1 MSTTLGLTTE
11 AAQNALKQYGKNV
24 IKPKRATPLIVQFLR
39 QFADVLVVILIAA
52 AGVAYYVGEQVDAI
66 IIAAIVVINALIG
79 FFQEYKAERA
89 IEALRSM
96 LQPKARVIRD
106 NEERSIDA
114 SRLVPGDVIILS
126 EGDKVPADCVLLNA
140 SELTI
145 NESILT
151 GESVPVNKHMTIET
165 ENAQMQP
172 KESEYDAFHESK
184 LTDKSGLSDRASAH
198 NLSSEN
204 RIFMGTEVSHGTAMA
219 QVISTGLSTEFGK
232 IAQLTTSTKKDLSP
246 LQKELKHIG
255 GLVGKITL
263 VIAVL
268 LFIVGYLIQNRPLVD
283 TILFAISVAVA
294 AVPEGL
300 PTTITVALALGVQRM
315 AKKNAIIKQLS
326 SVETL
331 GSTTVIC
338 SDKTGTLTKNEMTV
352 QQLFFDDHTV
362 TVTGVGYEPS
372 GELSAVKS
380 TMPQNAP
387 TLFVS
392 FTKDTLHLVAY
403 KNPNLYEHLELLTRA
418 AVVCNNAR
426 LTFVASPIA
435 LPKAQ
440 KVSFKDKFSQS
451 VSSLSTKAEG
461 ETIYSS
467 ADEEHATASLSGEGT
482 WKILGDPTEGALLT
496 AAEKAGFLSADIH
509 VRHRRIF
516 ELPFDSQTKR
526 MVVCNEDTQTHE
538 LYTYM
543 KGAPDSIVTLCTHT
557 IENGH
562 VVEMTDEMRKNL
574 LLKVDEMAYNA
585 LRTIAVAYKK
595 IDRNDIGENPET
607 HKRQYTR
614 KELESNLIFL
624 GLYGMID
631 PPREEV
637 KEAVKLTHK
646 AGIRT
651 FIVTG
656 DHGTTA
662 HAIARQ
668 LGIARPFGVNII
680 TGEMLNAMGDEKLL
694 SLLAPG
700 QETIFARVTPE
711 HKLRIVNTLKNAGE
725 VVAVTGD
732 GVNDAPA
739 LKRADIGIAMGI
751 SGTDVSK
758 EAANMVL
765 TDDSFGSIVNAIIEG
780 RTIYENMKKFTY
792 FIFSSNI
799 GELLALL
806 TTMFLG
812 LPAPL
817 TAVLI
822 LLINTLTDVFP
833 SLALGLEPVEQSIL
847 ENPPRKTNER
857 IMNKNF
863 IIRYCVTGV
872 YIGLATAGTFIWN
885 LMQHG
890 WHFGERLSTDS
901 SLYIE
906 SASIAFVTLTF
917 MQMVH
922 VFNSRSAT
930 ESVFKMDFFS
940 NIALLF
946 AVLSSTVLTILFVE
960 VPFFQQYLGTSS
972 LTAADYAVI
981 ILVSLTILGVEE
993 VRKIISR
1000 KRALRSHHAA

>member
-1 MSTTLGLTTE
+1 MSTTVGLSTE
-11 AAQNALKQYGKNV
+11 AAQLALKQYGKNV
-24 IKPKRATPLIVQFLR
+24 LKPKKETPLIVQFLK
-39 QFADVLVVILIAA
+39 QFADVLVIILVAA
-52 AGVAYYVGEQVDAI
+52 AAVAFYVGERVDAVI
-66 IIAAIVVINALIG
+66 IGAIVLINAFIG

-89 IEALRSM
+89 IEALRNM

-106 NEERSIDA
+106 NEEKSIDA

-126 EGDKVPADCVLLNA
+126 EGDKVPADCILLNA
-140 SELTI
+140 SELTV
-145 NESILT
+145 NESVLT
-151 GESVPVNKHMTIET
+151 GESVPVNKHMVIET
-165 ENAQMQP
+165 EDAQIQP

-198 NLSSEN
+198 NINSEN
-204 RIFMGTEVSHGTAMA
+204 RIFMGTEVAHGTAMA
-219 QVISTGLSTEFGK
+219 QVIATGMSTEFGK

-255 GLVGKITL
+255 SLVGKITL
-263 VIAVL
+263 VIATL
-268 LFIVGYLIQNRPLVD
+268 LFVVGYLFQKRPLVD

-300 PTTITVALALGVQRM
+300 PTTITVALALGVQRL
-315 AKKNAIIKQLS
+315 AKKNAIVKQLS

-352 QQLFFDDHTV
+352 QQLYFDNNTV
-362 TVTGVGYEPS
+362 SVTGIGYEPS

-380 TMPQNAP
+380 GMAQNNP

-403 KNPNLYEHLELLTRA
+403 KNPTLYEHLELLVRA
-418 AVVCNNAR
+418 AVLCNNAR
-426 LTFVASPIA
+426 LTFVQSPIA
-435 LPKAQ
+435 LPKAA

-451 VSSLSTKAEG
+451 VSSFSAQGEAEA
-461 ETIYSS
+461 IYSS
-467 ADEEHATASLSGEGT
+467 AEEEHGTASLSGEGT

-496 AAEKAGFLSADIH
+496 AAEKAGFMSADIH

-516 ELPFDSQTKR
+516 ELPFDSQSKR
-526 MVVCNEDTQTHE
+526 MVVCNQDTQTNE
-538 LYTYM
+538 LFAYM
-543 KGAPDSIVTLCTHT
+543 KGAPDSIITLCTHT
-557 IENGH
+557 FENGQ
-562 VVEMTDEMRKNL
+562 VVELTDEMRKNL
-574 LLKVDEMAYNA
+574 LLKVDEMAYSA

-595 IDRNDIGENPET
+595 VDREDMTENPET
-607 HKRQYTR
+607 HKKQYTR
-614 KELESNLIFL
+614 KELESHLVFL
-624 GLYGMID
+624 GLFGMID

-651 FIVTG
+651 FIITG

-668 LGIARPFGVNII
+668 LGIARPFGVNIV
-680 TGEMLNAMGDEKLL
+680 TGEMLNTIGDEKLL

-700 QETIFARVTPE
+700 QETIFARVSPE
-711 HKLRIVNTLKNAGE
+711 HKLRIVNALKNAGE

-739 LKRADIGIAMGI
+739 LKRADIGVAMGI
-751 SGTDVSK
+751 TGTDVSK

-806 TTMFLG
+806 ITMFMG

-833 SLALGLEPVEQSIL
+833 SLALGVEPVEQAIL
-847 ENPPRKTNER
+847 DNPPRKPTER
-857 IMNKNF
+857 IMNKTF
-863 IIRYCVTGV
+863 ITRYCLTGL
-872 YIGLATAGTFIWN
+872 YIGMATAGMFIWN

-890 WHFGERLSTDS
+890 WNFGERLSTDS

-906 SASIAFVTLTF
+906 SASIAFVTITF
-917 MQMVH
+917 LQMVH
-922 VFNSRSAT
+922 VFNSRSAN
-930 ESVFKMDFFS
+930 ESVFKMNFFS
-940 NIALLF
+940 NISLLF
-946 AVLSSTVLTILFVE
+946 AVFSSAILTILFVE
-960 VPFFQQYLGTSS
+960 VPFFQHYLGTSS
-972 LTAADYAVI
+972 LTATDYAI
-981 ILVSLTILGVEE
+981 ILLVSFSILGVEE
-993 VRKIISR
+993 TRKMISR
-1000 KRALRSHHAA
+1000 RRLLTIRHAP